1 MRAWLYLQ
9 VPEVER
15 VGGQLMPSSSS
26 VLSENTE
33 SEAFD
38 IQTLYQR
45 GKESFDVIPGRAD
58 TPKSEISWVHIA
70 TYPYAIKN
78 QRKARNAPSRSISS
92 QSRGFGCL

>member
-1 MRAWLYLQ
+1 MRARLYLQ

-26 VLSENTE
+26 VLSDNTE

-58 TPKSEISWVHIA
+58 TPEIRDILGSHPGLCHKESHRDV
-70 TYPYAIKN
+70 T
-78 QRKARNAPSRSISS
+78 
-92 QSRGFGCL
+92 